1 MNYLYFI
8 IVLFLSYYDSIFN
21 YFISIAINGGNVIF
35 KNLYDLMSFFNTIIF
50 YSFISNWS
58 STFLLSVLPII
69 PKINLPS
76 KNNNDPVHSNKKNT
90 PNSKLNSF
98 FITGFMDGEGCF
110 AINIYKATFPI
121 GWSVGL
127 IFMLVAKNNP
137 ANFTMFE
144 EIKNFFG
151 VGNVKVEKNGVSNYI
166 IRSIKLINKFI
177 EKFEET
183 QLLGAKALD
192 YAYFCKAVWLMNNKS
207 HLTPVGLAEFKAIT
221 AGMNSTRIF
230 FGADSNSPEGKFK
243 EI

>member
-76 KNNNDPVHSNKKNT
+76 KNNNDSVHSNKKNT

-98 FITGFMDGEGCF
+98 F
-110 AINIYKATFPI
+110 
-121 GWSVGL
+121 
-127 IFMLVAKNNP
+127 
-137 ANFTMFE
+137 
-144 EIKNFFG
+144 
-151 VGNVKVEKNGVSNYI
+151 
-166 IRSIKLINKFI
+166 
-177 EKFEET
+177 
-183 QLLGAKALD
+183 
-192 YAYFCKAVWLMNNKS
+192 
-207 HLTPVGLAEFKAIT
+207 
-221 AGMNSTRIF
+221 
-230 FGADSNSPEGKFK
+230 
-243 EI
+243 